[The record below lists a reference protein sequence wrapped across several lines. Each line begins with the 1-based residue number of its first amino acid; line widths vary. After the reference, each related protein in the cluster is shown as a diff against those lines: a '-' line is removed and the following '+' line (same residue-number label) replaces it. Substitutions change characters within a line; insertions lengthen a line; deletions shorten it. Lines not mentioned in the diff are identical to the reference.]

1 MSDSSVIVVGAGP
14 VGVLTALGLARS
26 GVPVTVL
33 ECEPAV
39 VNSPRAIVYHW
50 SVLAGLDRL
59 GVLADVKR
67 IGLVKQDYMYRIF
80 STGETIPWSLAPLES
95 HTSYAYN
102 VHLGQNKL
110 AEIALEHLRRL
121 PRTAVAWN
129 TRVTGLSQDSAGVT
143 VQAMTPEGERE
154 FRAGW
159 VVGAD
164 GARSAVRQVLGLDF
178 AGTTWPERF
187 VATNVRYDFE
197 QLGLARATLQ
207 IDARYGAIIV
217 KIDESG
223 LWRCTYC
230 EDASLPEQGVLERM
244 PAYFAAVLAPGTTYH
259 LEQYSP
265 YRMHQRAAERFRVG
279 RVVLAGDAAH
289 VTNPTGG
296 LGLTSGMFDCFV
308 LYEALAAVIHG
319 EVGVEV
325 LDRYSEE
332 RRRIFW
338 DLASPQ
344 ACENKRLIYHSSDPL
359 RLEQDLKTLRRY
371 AADPNFVI
379 ERSLFTQKLQTPSL
393 LGFKPN
399 RG

>member
-1 MSDSSVIVVGAGP
+1 MSEDSVIVVGAGP
-14 VGVLTALGLARS
+14 VGLLTALGLAQS
-26 GVPVTVL
+26 GLTVTVL
-33 ECEPAV
+33 ECEPAI

-50 SVLAGLDRL
+50 SVLEGLDRL
-59 GVLADVKR
+59 GILAAAKQ

-80 STGETIPWSLAPLES
+80 GTGETISWSLAPLERY
-95 HTSYAYN
+95 TPYAYN
-102 VHLGQNKL
+102 VHLGQNRL

-121 PRTAVAWN
+121 PRTAVEWN
-129 TRVTGLSQDSAGVT
+129 TRVTGLSQDSAGAT
-143 VQAMTPEGERE
+143 VQAMTPEGARE

-164 GARSAVRQVLGLDF
+164 GARSAVRQGLGLEF

-207 IDARYGAIIV
+207 IDGRYGAIIV

-230 EDASLPEQGVLERM
+230 EDASLPEQEVLERM
-244 PAYFAAVLAPGTTYH
+244 PAYFAAVLAPGTTYQ

-319 EVGVEV
+319 DAGVEV
-325 LDRYSEE
+325 LDRYSDE
-332 RRRIFW
+332 RRRVFW
-338 DLASPQ
+338 ELASPQ

-371 AADPNFVI
+371 ASEPDFVI
-379 ERSLFTQKLQTPSL
+379 ERSRFTQRLQTPSL
-393 LGFKPN
+393 LK
-399 RG
+399 

>member
-1 MSDSSVIVVGAGP
+1 MSDDSVIVAGAGP
-14 VGVLTALGLARS
+14 VGLLTALGLARS
-26 GVPVTVL
+26 GLAVTVL
-33 ECEPAV
+33 ECEPAI

-50 SVLAGLDRL
+50 SVLEGLDRL
-59 GVLADVKR
+59 GILADAKR

-80 STGETIPWSLAPLES
+80 RTGETICWTLAPLERY
-95 HTSYAYN
+95 TPYAYN
-102 VHLGQNKL
+102 VHLGQNRL

-121 PRTAVAWN
+121 PHTAVEWN
-129 TRVTGLSQDSAGVT
+129 TRVTGLAQDSAGVT
-143 VQAMTPEGERE
+143 VRAMTPQGARE

-164 GARSAVRQVLGLDF
+164 GARSAVRQGLGLEF

-187 VATNVRYDFE
+187 VATNVRYDFG

-217 KIDESG
+217 KIDDSG

-244 PAYFAAVLAPGTTYH
+244 PAYFAAVLAPGTTYQ

-319 EVGVEV
+319 EAGVEV
-325 LDRYSEE
+325 LDRYSDE
-332 RRRIFW
+332 RRRVFW
-338 DLASPQ
+338 ELASPQ

-359 RLEQDLKTLRRY
+359 RLEQDLKILRRY
-371 AADPNFVI
+371 ASDQDFVI
-379 ERSLFTQKLQTPSL
+379 ERSRFTLRLQTPSL
-393 LGFKPN
+393 LK
-399 RG
+399 